1 MEICVSEC
9 VLWDIAGVISWLCP
23 PILCL
28 SENKK
33 CFEYILS
40 WLPDFLD
47 EIVGFNILSVT
58 VSVAPLRSPLPW
70 SDPRFS
76 ERAICP
82 ELDLVRG
89 HIGNYRFW
97 FSCIPVEQLRRKPTL
112 GTYRWPRNHFRVTE
126 IGFWVEFSL
135 VLGGALYWIVV
146 SVFRLGFMK
155 NALYLGVHFSIQSTP
170 QNLGKLT
177 SEPTFAHSKVLFRP
191 LLSMKRTIT
200 F

>member
-1 MEICVSEC
+1 MLNVVFPYPSLGEVYVGTVHMKSNFEIRKS
-9 VLWDIAGVISWLCP
+9 LHQPSSI
-23 PILCL
+23 
-28 SENKK
+28 
-33 CFEYILS
+33 ILS
-40 WLPDFLD
+40 SNLKDVPFKWCLKRHKDFQK
-47 EIVGFNILSVT
+47 
-58 VSVAPLRSPLPW
+58 SPK
-70 SDPRFS
+70 
-76 ERAICP
+76 
-82 ELDLVRG
+82 LDLVKRF
-89 HIGNYRFW
+89 IGEYRFW

-177 SEPTFAHSKVLFRP
+177 SEIPF
-191 LLSMKRTIT
+191 
-200 F
+200 